1 VEVTGQE
8 ARFRAMFAEEA
19 EGRLAT
25 LSELLLELERNGE
38 DQELL
43 SSVFREAHT
52 LKGAAAVVG
61 LADVLRVAHAMEEV
75 LEGLRRGDP
84 ATPAA
89 VDALLGAVDGMREMV
104 PAVLAGE
111 DRTGH
116 ADRLVAALHDPTPA
130 LEPPPDPEPAPG
142 PPPGPAS
149 APAPGP
155 AQPAPRRERRET
167 VRLRVERLDELVR
180 LVGEASAAALRVGRV
195 VTDQLGVEPAGVP
208 ELHDLS
214 RILESLQER
223 TLQARMVPFGT
234 IAEPLRRTARDLARS
249 LGKAVE
255 LELRGQETEL
265 DRGVLEQVADPM
277 LHLVRNAIDHGI
289 ELPEARLAAGKPR
302 YGTVR
307 VHAAQLGSE
316 VVVTVADDGQGIDL
330 ARVRQQA
337 GEAGDALDG
346 VGDDEAIY
354 AIFRSGLSTAAT
366 VSEVSGRGVGL
377 DVVRASLASVRG
389 RVEVHSE
396 PGTGSEFRLSV
407 PITLAV
413 LPCLLVE
420 AAGRRFGV
428 PMHSVVS
435 AEAAGWSEDHVEG
448 QVVIRVRDTILPVSD
463 LAATL
468 GVTAGQGGAPASD
481 SPAVVVASMT
491 RRHAFRVDA
500 LLGQRNVVVKDLGR
514 LLPRLALLAG
524 ASLEPDGSIL
534 LVLDVSGLVD
544 RARWARSGGAGR
556 PAPSPTPAV
565 PAPAGPAS
573 VLVVDDTAVVRELE
587 RSILEEAGYRVR
599 TAAAGRRP
607 PTRTAPRRWPS
618 PPRPAGRRPLPRSCP
633 ALAGW
638 PCPSWSSSTSTRSWS
653 TGSWAGCSGC
663 RPCRWWWPP
672 TATGPSLGSSTSHR
686 PAPTSSS
693 LPPPACP
700 GCRWGRPG
708 PSRPAAAAWSS
719 TPTRRTCT
727 GRRPTSCSARSP
739 PPLAGRRSACCS
751 PAWARTARPGCWRC
765 AARGP

>member
-1 VEVTGQE
+1 MEVTGQE

-25 LSELLLELERNGE
+25 LSELLLELERDGE

-52 LKGAAAVVG
+52 LKGRPRWSAWPTSCGSPTPWRRSSRGCAAAI
-61 LADVLRVAHAMEEV
+61 
-75 LEGLRRGDP
+75 
-84 ATPAA
+84 
-89 VDALLGAVDGMREMV
+89 
-104 PAVLAGE
+104 
-111 DRTGH
+111 
-116 ADRLVAALHDPTPA
+116 
-130 LEPPPDPEPAPG
+130 PPPPRRSTPCSAPSTACARWSRPSWPARTVPTTPTAWSPPSTTPRPTWTRPDPDRRTRARPG
-142 PPPGPAS
+142 ARAGPA
-149 APAPGP
+149 P
-155 AQPAPRRERRET
+155 AQPTPRRERRET

-468 GVTAGQGGAPASD
+468 GVTAGQGEAPASD
-481 SPAVVVASMT
+481 SPAVVLASMT

-556 PAPSPTPAV
+556 AAPSPPPAV

-599 TAAAGRRP
+599 TAADGRLALAALADTPADLVVTDVEMPNCDGLELTRAIRAQPALTGLPVVVVTSRSSDADRRLAMDAGADAYLVKGDLDRRTLLEVVGRLLGLAVQPAGGAGR
-607 PTRTAPRRWPS
+607 
-618 PPRPAGRRPLPRSCP
+618 
-633 ALAGW
+633 
-638 PCPSWSSSTSTRSWS
+638 
-653 TGSWAGCSGC
+653 
-663 RPCRWWWPP
+663 
-672 TATGPSLGSSTSHR
+672 
-686 PAPTSSS
+686 
-693 LPPPACP
+693 
-700 GCRWGRPG
+700 
-708 PSRPAAAAWSS
+708 
-719 TPTRRTCT
+719 
-727 GRRPTSCSARSP
+727 
-739 PPLAGRRSACCS
+739 
-751 PAWARTARPGCWRC
+751 
-765 AARGP
+765 

>member
-1 VEVTGQE
+1 MEVTGQE

-25 LSELLLELERNGE
+25 LSELLLELEHNGG

-84 ATPAA
+84 ATPAT

-111 DRTGH
+111 DRAGH
-116 ADRLVAALHDPTPA
+116 ADRLVAALHDPPPA
-130 LEPPPDPEPAPG
+130 LEPPSGAEPAPG
-142 PPPGPAS
+142 PVP
-149 APAPGP
+149 APAPAP
-155 AQPAPRRERRET
+155 AQPSPGRERRET

-195 VTDQLGVEPAGVP
+195 VTDQLGGEPAGIP

-289 ELPEARLAAGKPR
+289 ELPDARLAAGKPR

-307 VHAAQLGSE
+307 AHAAQLGSE

-337 GEAGDALDG
+337 GKAGDALDG

-389 RVEVHSE
+389 RVEVLSE

-468 GVTAGQGGAPASD
+468 GVAGQGEAPASD
-481 SPAVVVASMT
+481 SPAVVLASMT

-544 RARWARSGGAGR
+544 RARWARSNGAGR
-556 PAPSPTPAV
+556 AAP
-565 PAPAGPAS
+565 GPAAGLPGS
-573 VLVVDDTAVVRELE
+573 VA
-587 RSILEEAGYRVR
+587 RSSR
-599 TAAAGRRP
+599 TVLR
-607 PTRTAPRRWPS
+607 PRRASQRSRSRQALW
-618 PPRPAGRRPLPRSCP
+618 RGRYR
-633 ALAGW
+633 
-638 PCPSWSSSTSTRSWS
+638 
-653 TGSWAGCSGC
+653 
-663 RPCRWWWPP
+663 
-672 TATGPSLGSSTSHR
+672 
-686 PAPTSSS
+686 
-693 LPPPACP
+693 ACMT
-700 GCRWGRPG
+700 W
-708 PSRPAAAAWSS
+708 
-719 TPTRRTCT
+719 RR
-727 GRRPTSCSARSP
+727 R
-739 PPLAGRRSACCS
+739 
-751 PAWARTARPGCWRC
+751 
-765 AARGP
+765 

>member
-116 ADRLVAALHDPTPA
+116 AERLVAALHDPTPA

-208 ELHDLS
+208 ELHHLS

-544 RARWARSGGAGR
+544 RARWVRSGGAGR
-556 PAPSPTPAV
+556 ADPSPPRAV

-599 TAAAGRRP
+599 TAANGRLALAALADTPADLVVTDVEMPNCDGLELTRAIRGQPALTGLPVVVVTSRSSDADRRLAMDAGADAYLVKGDLDRRTLLEVVGRLLGRAVQPAGGAGR
-607 PTRTAPRRWPS
+607 
-618 PPRPAGRRPLPRSCP
+618 
-633 ALAGW
+633 
-638 PCPSWSSSTSTRSWS
+638 
-653 TGSWAGCSGC
+653 
-663 RPCRWWWPP
+663 
-672 TATGPSLGSSTSHR
+672 
-686 PAPTSSS
+686 
-693 LPPPACP
+693 
-700 GCRWGRPG
+700 
-708 PSRPAAAAWSS
+708 
-719 TPTRRTCT
+719 
-727 GRRPTSCSARSP
+727 
-739 PPLAGRRSACCS
+739 
-751 PAWARTARPGCWRC
+751 
-765 AARGP
+765 